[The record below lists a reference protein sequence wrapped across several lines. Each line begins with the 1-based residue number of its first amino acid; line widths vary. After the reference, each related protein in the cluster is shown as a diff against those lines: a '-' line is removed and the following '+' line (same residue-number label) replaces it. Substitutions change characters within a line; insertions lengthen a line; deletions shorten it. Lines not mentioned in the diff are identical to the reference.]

1 MGTYLGS
8 ATLIA
13 SDGNAQSVKH
23 TNIRTRRDAA
33 TGLVTWSGTLDLG
46 DAEIAALLLSSG
58 EGTLRLPDGT
68 EASVQVSAGGTF
80 TGIAFVS

>member
-23 TNIRTRRDAA
+23 TSIRTRRDAA
-33 TGLVTWSGTLDLG
+33 TGLVTWTGTLDLG
-46 DAEIAALLLSSG
+46 DAEIDALLLNSG

>member
-13 SDGNAQSVKH
+13 SDGNAASVKH
-23 TNIRTRRDAA
+23 ASLRTRRDAA
-33 TGLVTWSGTLDLG
+33 TGLVTWSGTLDLS
-46 DAEIAALLLSSG
+46 DSEITGLLLTTG

-80 TGIAFVS
+80 TGIAFAS